1 MPALHTR
8 AYHSG
13 LDRTVVMP
21 LEAVAEMPGWE
32 PVGEPADDPLPL
44 QAALEAE
51 NEAARREELI
61 DAQLAR
67 VTEAAKAAAGGD
79 GRTVD
84 EVLADVGDDPDAAR
98 AALDVERAGKGR
110 VSLVKKLTEIAA
122 ADTAGT
128 DHEEG

>member
-1 MPALHTR
+1 MPAQHTR
-8 AYHSG
+8 AYHAE

-32 PVGEPADDPLPL
+32 PVGEPADDPLQM
-44 QAALEAE
+44 QADLEAE
-51 NEAARREELI
+51 NEAARRQELI

-67 VTEAAKAAAGGD
+67 VTDAAKAAAGGD

-98 AALDVERAGKGR
+98 AALEAERAGR
-110 VSLVKKLTEIAA
+110 NRSATSTLPRPPSSTRAR
-122 ADTAGT
+122 TCRR
-128 DHEEG
+128 

>member
-1 MPALHTR
+1 MPAQHTR
-8 AYHSG
+8 AYHAE

-32 PVGEPADDPLPL
+32 PVGEPADDPLQM
-44 QAALEAE
+44 QADLEAE
-51 NEAARREELI
+51 NEAARRQELI

-67 VTEAAKAAAGGD
+67 VTDAAKAAAGGD

-98 AALDVERAGKGR
+98 AALDAERAGRNR
-110 VSLVKKLTEIAA
+110 VSLVKKLTEIAE